1 MIALYVSPLCPVPVT
16 AKITTVPVK
25 TTRIRLG
32 GMWKMW
38 RMSALTSNGNQ
49 CNIYNTINSHCS
61 VPRTG
66 RHPATAAAA
75 GG

>member
-16 AKITTVPVK
+16 AKITTVK

-38 RMSALTSNGNQ
+38 RMSALTSNGN
-49 CNIYNTINSHCS
+49 
-61 VPRTG
+61 
-66 RHPATAAAA
+66 
-75 GG
+75 